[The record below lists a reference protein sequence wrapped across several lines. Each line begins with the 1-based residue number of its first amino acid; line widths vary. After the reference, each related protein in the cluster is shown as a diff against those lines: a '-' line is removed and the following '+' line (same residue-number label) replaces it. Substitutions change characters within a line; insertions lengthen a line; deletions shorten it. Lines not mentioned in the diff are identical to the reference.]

1 MDFMIIVC
9 VRVYEG
15 DRKAEAEVDS
25 RLLIPFRQCLR
36 WNCDDQSSS
45 TDKHRPNQYD
55 VVVTD
60 VNKVSVTTNLLF
72 HCFRSCYN
80 TELCRVLPDSMGSIG
95 QNQVLAHC
103 HVESDHGHVAVT
115 MHCNLVTE

>member
-1 MDFMIIVC
+1 MIHAAVLVVEYFYYARHFEC

-45 TDKHRPNQYD
+45 TDKHRSNQYD
-55 VVVTD
+55 VVVTY
-60 VNKVSVTTNLLF
+60 V
-72 HCFRSCYN
+72 
-80 TELCRVLPDSMGSIG
+80 
-95 QNQVLAHC
+95 NQVYYIGLY
-103 HVESDHGHVAVT
+103 GI
-115 MHCNLVTE
+115 LY

>member
-72 HCFRSCYN
+72 HCFCSCYTTPN
-80 TELCRVLPDSMGSIG
+80 SVECFPIAWG
-95 QNQVLAHC
+95 QLVKIKFSPTAM
-103 HVESDHGHVAVT
+103 SRAT
-115 MHCNLVTE
+115 MDTSLSPRSVVW